1 MYTETDVTFKYN
13 INNVHNQIHQKQFGL
28 LYKLKQT
35 QGEGQKVLTSICNYV
50 RLTSEGTSGELQFKY
65 RGFYFKWVKSKTFQE
80 QFIKCA
86 GW

>member
-35 QGEGQKVLTSICNYV
+35 QGEGQTVLTSIYV
-50 RLTSEGTSGELQFKY
+50 IMLD
-65 RGFYFKWVKSKTFQE
+65 
-80 QFIKCA
+80 
-86 GW
+86 